1 MRKFM
6 PLLAALLFLVG
17 LTMTVQTFAA
27 NQAEQMPP
35 PVQVAQLNAALS
47 SATTSDANTATVTDT
62 SVPEDTHLGVLLA
75 AGVLALWSLRR
86 RLL

>member
-6 PLLAALLFLVG
+6 PLLAALMFLIG
-17 LTMTVQTFAA
+17 LTMTVQTYAA
-27 NQAEQMPP
+27 NQAEQLPP
-35 PVQVAQLNAALS
+35 PVQVAQLDTVMS
-47 SATTSDANTATVTDT
+47 GGTTSDAGTATMTEG
-62 SVPEDTHLGVLLA
+62 SVPEDTHIGVLLA